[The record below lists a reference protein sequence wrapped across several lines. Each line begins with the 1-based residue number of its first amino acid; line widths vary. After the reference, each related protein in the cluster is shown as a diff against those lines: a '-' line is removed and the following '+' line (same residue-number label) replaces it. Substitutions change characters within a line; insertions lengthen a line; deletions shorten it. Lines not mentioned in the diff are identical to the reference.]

1 MIRLRR
7 SVCSAG
13 TSAPDWSSASFAA
26 AKRHIAGRNFGFGSA
41 HIDGSGRAQP
51 GEKLKR
57 PRSE

>member
-13 TSAPDWSSASFAA
+13 TRSPDWSSARFAA
-26 AKRHIAGRNFGFGSA
+26 ANRQTAGRNFGFGAA

-51 GEKLKR
+51 GAKLCW